1 MVFFYVKI
9 DANKCFYFEEMVGVR
24 MGFTHLQ
31 VRSAYSLL
39 NSSIKLADYVS
50 LATSNRLKSLAL
62 VEEGSMHSAIKF
74 YIACQKA
81 GIKPIIGMSLKIR
94 GEGFEDEWTLLAKN
108 SKGYETLLKL
118 ASLTALEDGGA
129 DVEEVIAQSSNLIV
143 ITSGERGVLV
153 SAIEQHQEE
162 CLNRYY
168 HQYLKRL
175 EHLYIGLLR
184 VNHLTYEVSRH
195 LIHWSERVGLKT
207 VALNDVRYIRKEDAK
222 TLTFLRAIKEN
233 QSIGQTD
240 IQDVER
246 YFKTE
251 EEMRALFA
259 DCPQAIDVTEEI
271 VASCTVKIPL
281 HQQLLPKF
289 PTPEGASSDSYLEAL
304 CYKGLMK
311 RYGDN
316 LSPVHK
322 NRLSYELSI
331 IKEMGFADYFL
342 IVWDFIKYAK
352 MNQIFVG
359 PGRGSAAGSIVSYV
373 LGITNVD
380 PIKYNLLFER
390 FLNPERISMPD
401 IDIDFQDNRRDEVI
415 QYVQTKYGSR
425 CVVQIA
431 TFGTFQS
438 RSAWRDLARIHD
450 VETQLINKVAGY
462 IYSGVTLKD
471 IYEQSREL
479 REFFSSYPKLEVI
492 YQEAMK
498 IEGLPRHTSI
508 HAAGVII
515 SDHDLTDYTAIME
528 GPTGVYVSQYE
539 AEDLEA
545 IGLLKMDFLGL
556 KNLNMLQQIITLIKK
571 KSDPTF
577 DLTTIDFNDAKTY
590 EMIAKGQ
597 TTGVFQLE
605 SEGMRQVLKKVCPT
619 SLEDIVAC
627 NALFRPGPMESIPLF
642 AARKHHEQPVD
653 YYHPSLQGILHNT
666 YGIIVYQEQIMQ
678 IANVVSGYTLGEA
691 DVLRRAVSKKKKDVL
706 EEEERKFVAKA
717 VERGYPI
724 EIASQLYA
732 LILKF
737 ANYGF
742 NRSHAV
748 AYSMIAYQ
756 MAYLKAHYP
765 AYFMSVALTNVIG
778 SERHT
783 SQYIREAK
791 QLNLSILPP
800 SVNKSGLSYQIEGNQ
815 IRFSLL
821 PIKHIGLN
829 LARQLIEEREAGLF
843 KSVYDF
849 VVRTRRFM
857 NQRAY
862 EGLIDVGALD
872 EFGYNRTT
880 LHHNLGAIL
889 DFSKYDGGLFETD
902 FEIQVLHKD
911 LSKLEMMKREKELLG
926 FYLNS
931 HPIHMLAKAAQ
942 ENGWYYPSDIMN
954 INLSQATFIGF
965 VEKFREIRDKKGKL
979 MAFMDITDEHMS
991 LTVTVFSDVYTSEY
1005 KSLLGKVIA
1014 VNGRINMRNNEK
1026 NLNLSKIIAVS

>member
-1 MVFFYVKI
+1 
-9 DANKCFYFEEMVGVR
+9 

-31 VRSAYSLL
+31 VQSAYSLL
-39 NSSIKLADYVS
+39 NSSIRLEDYIN
-50 LATSNRLKSLAL
+50 LATSNQLKSLAL
-62 VEEGSMHSAIKF
+62 VEDGTMHSAIKF
-74 YIACQKA
+74 YKACQKV
-81 GIKPIIGMSLKIR
+81 GIKAIIGINLVIDVDGMK
-94 GEGFEDEWTLLAKN
+94 DEWILIAKTN
-108 SKGYETLLKL
+108 QGYERLLKL
-118 ASLTALEDGGA
+118 ASIAALNNGSVDIN
-129 DVEEVIAQSSNLIV
+129 EVISDSSNLII
-143 ITSGERGVLV
+143 ITNGERGVLI
-153 SAIEQHQEE
+153 SKIEQHHANQ
-162 CLNRYY
+162 LNEYY
-168 HQYLKRL
+168 QQYLSRL
-175 EHLYIGLLR
+175 PQLYIGLLR
-184 VNHLTYEVSRH
+184 VNHRTYEISRQ
-195 LIHWSERVGLKT
+195 LIQWAREMNLKT
-207 VALNDVRYIRKEDAK
+207 VALNDVHYLRKDDAK

-233 QSIGQTD
+233 QSVSQME

-246 YFKTE
+246 YFKSE
-251 EEMRALFA
+251 DEMRQLFA
-259 DCPQAIDVTEEI
+259 DCEESVQVTEEI
-271 VASCTVKIPL
+271 VQSCTIEL
-281 HQQLLPKF
+281 SLNQQLLPKF
-289 PTPEGASSDSYLEAL
+289 PTPDGVSSDTYLEAL
-304 CYKGLMK
+304 CHKGLAK
-311 RYGDN
+311 RYGSE
-316 LSPVHK
+316 LSVLHK
-322 NRLSYELSI
+322 NRLNYELSV
-331 IKEMGFADYFL
+331 IKKMGFSDYFL

-380 PIKYNLLFER
+380 PIKYQLLFER
-390 FLNPERISMPD
+390 FLNPERITMPD

-415 QYVQTKYGSR
+415 QYVQNKYGIR

-450 VETQLINKVAGY
+450 VETQLINKVATY
-462 IYSGVTLKD
+462 IYSGMTLKE
-471 IYEQSREL
+471 IYEKNHEL
-479 REFFSSYPKLEVI
+479 REFFSSYPKLENI

-528 GPTGVYVSQYE
+528 GPTGIYVSQYE
-539 AEDLEA
+539 AEDLES

-556 KNLNMLQQIITLIKK
+556 KNLSMLQQIITLIQT

-577 DLTTIDFNDAKTY
+577 NLGRIDFNDDLTY
-590 EMIAKGQ
+590 QMITNGQ
-597 TTGVFQLE
+597 TTGIFQLE
-605 SEGMRQVLKKVCPT
+605 SEGMRQVLKKVRP
-619 SLEDIVAC
+619 SNLEDIIAC

-642 AARKHHEQPVD
+642 AARKHQEQPID
-653 YYHPSLQGILHNT
+653 CYHPSLENILQNT

-678 IANVVSGYTLGEA
+678 IASVVSGYTLGEA

-706 EEEERKFVAKA
+706 EEEEVKFVSKA
-717 VERGYPI
+717 IERGYTP
-724 EIASQLYA
+724 EIANQLYA

-765 AYFMSVALTNVIG
+765 AYFMSVALSNVIG

-783 SQYIREAK
+783 ADYIKEAK
-791 QLNLSILPP
+791 QLGLTILPP
-800 SVNKSGLSYQIEGNQ
+800 SVNKSGLTYQIEEQ
-815 IRFSLL
+815 SIRFSLL
-821 PIKHIGLN
+821 SIKHIGLN
-829 LARQLIEEREAGLF
+829 LARQLIEERQNERF

-849 VVRTRRFM
+849 VIRTKRFM

-872 EFGYNRTT
+872 EFGYNRAT
-880 LHHNLGAIL
+880 LHHNLEAIL

-902 FEIQVLHKD
+902 FEIQVMTKE
-911 LSKLEMMKREKELLG
+911 LSQIERMKREKELLG

-931 HPIHMLAKAAQ
+931 HPIHLMSKPAK
-942 ENGWYYPSDIMN
+942 ENGWYCPSDIVHLT
-954 INLSQATFIGF
+954 LSQATFVGF
-965 VEKFREIRDKKGKL
+965 VEKFREIRDRKGNL
-979 MAFMDITDEHMS
+979 MGFMEITDEHMS
-991 LTVTVFSDVYTSEY
+991 LSVTIFSDVYKSEY
-1005 KSLLGKVIA
+1005 RSLLGKVIA
-1014 VNGRINMRNNEK
+1014 VNGRISIRNNEK

>member
-1 MVFFYVKI
+1 
-9 DANKCFYFEEMVGVR
+9 

-31 VRSAYSLL
+31 VQSAYSLL
-39 NSSIKLADYVS
+39 NSSIRLEDYIN
-50 LATSNRLKSLAL
+50 LATSNQLKSLAL
-62 VEEGSMHSAIKF
+62 VEDGTMHSAIKF
-74 YIACQKA
+74 YKACKKV
-81 GIKPIIGMSLKIR
+81 GIKPIIGINLVIDVDGMK
-94 GEGFEDEWTLLAKN
+94 DEWILIAKTN
-108 SKGYETLLKL
+108 QGYERLLKL
-118 ASLTALEDGGA
+118 ASIAALNNGSV
-129 DVEEVIAQSSNLIV
+129 DVNEVISNPSNLII
-143 ITSGERGVLV
+143 ITSGERGVLI
-153 SAIEQHQEE
+153 SGIEQNQP
-162 CLNRYY
+162 NRLTQYY
-168 HQYLKRL
+168 QQYLSL
-175 EHLYIGLLR
+175 LPHLYIGLLR
-184 VNHLTYEVSRH
+184 VNHRTYEISRQ
-195 LIHWSERVGLKT
+195 LIQWAREMNLKT
-207 VALNDVRYIRKEDAK
+207 VALNDVHYLRKDDAK

-233 QSIGQTD
+233 QSVSQME

-246 YFKTE
+246 YFKSE
-251 EEMRALFA
+251 DEMRQLFA
-259 DCPQAIDVTEEI
+259 DCEESVQVTEEI
-271 VASCTVKIPL
+271 VQSCTIEL
-281 HQQLLPKF
+281 SLNQQLLPKF
-289 PTPEGASSDSYLEAL
+289 PTPDGVSSDTYLEAL
-304 CYKGLMK
+304 CHKGLAK
-311 RYGDN
+311 RYGSE
-316 LSPVHK
+316 LSVLHK
-322 NRLSYELSI
+322 NRLNYELSV
-331 IKEMGFADYFL
+331 IKKMGFSDYFL

-380 PIKYNLLFER
+380 PIKYQLLFER
-390 FLNPERISMPD
+390 FLNPERITMPD

-415 QYVQTKYGSR
+415 QYVQNKYGIR

-450 VETQLINKVAGY
+450 VETQLINKVATY
-462 IYSGVTLKD
+462 IYSGMTLKE
-471 IYEQSREL
+471 IYEKNHEL
-479 REFFSSYPKLEVI
+479 REFFSSYPKLENI

-528 GPTGVYVSQYE
+528 GPTGIYVSQYE
-539 AEDLEA
+539 AEDLES

-556 KNLNMLQQIITLIKK
+556 KNLSMLQQIITLIQT

-577 DLTTIDFNDAKTY
+577 NLGRIDFNDDLTY
-590 EMIAKGQ
+590 QMITNGQ
-597 TTGVFQLE
+597 TTGIFQLE
-605 SEGMRQVLKKVCPT
+605 SEGMRQVLKKVRP
-619 SLEDIVAC
+619 SNLEDIIAC

-642 AARKHHEQPVD
+642 AARKHQEQPID
-653 YYHPSLQGILHNT
+653 CYHPSLENILQNT

-678 IANVVSGYTLGEA
+678 IASVVSGYTLGEA

-706 EEEERKFVAKA
+706 EEEEVKFVSKA
-717 VERGYPI
+717 IERGYTP
-724 EIASQLYA
+724 EIANQLYA

-765 AYFMSVALTNVIG
+765 AYFMSVALSNVIG

-783 SQYIREAK
+783 ADYIKEAK
-791 QLNLSILPP
+791 QLGLTILPP
-800 SVNKSGLSYQIEGNQ
+800 SVNKSGLTYQIEEQ
-815 IRFSLL
+815 SIRFSLL
-821 PIKHIGLN
+821 SIKHIGLN
-829 LARQLIEEREAGLF
+829 LARQLIEERQNERF

-849 VVRTRRFM
+849 VIRTKRFM

-872 EFGYNRTT
+872 EFGYNRAT
-880 LHHNLGAIL
+880 LHHNLEAIL

-902 FEIQVLHKD
+902 FEIQVMTKE
-911 LSKLEMMKREKELLG
+911 LSQIERMKREKELLG

-931 HPIHMLAKAAQ
+931 HPIHLMSKPAK
-942 ENGWYYPSDIMN
+942 ENGWYCPSDIVHLT
-954 INLSQATFIGF
+954 LSQATFVGF
-965 VEKFREIRDKKGKL
+965 VEKFREIRDRKGNL
-979 MAFMDITDEHMS
+979 MGFMEITDEHMS
-991 LTVTVFSDVYTSEY
+991 LSVTIFSDVYKSEY
-1005 KSLLGKVIA
+1005 RSLLGKVIA
-1014 VNGRINMRNNEK
+1014 VNGRISIRNNEK

>member
-1 MVFFYVKI
+1 
-9 DANKCFYFEEMVGVR
+9 

-31 VRSAYSLL
+31 VQSAYSLL
-39 NSSIKLADYVS
+39 NSSIRLEDYIN
-50 LATSNRLKSLAL
+50 LATSNQLKSLAL
-62 VEEGSMHSAIKF
+62 VEDGTMHSAIKF
-74 YIACQKA
+74 YKACQKV
-81 GIKPIIGMSLKIR
+81 GIKPIIGIDLMIDVDGMK
-94 GEGFEDEWTLLAKN
+94 DEWILIAKN
-108 SKGYETLLKL
+108 NQGYERLLKL
-118 ASLTALEDGGA
+118 ASIAAINNGSVDIN
-129 DVEEVIAQSSNLIV
+129 EVISNPSNLII
-143 ITSGERGVLV
+143 ITSGERGILI
-153 SAIEQHQEE
+153 SGIEQHQVKR
-162 CLNRYY
+162 LNEYY
-168 HQYLKRL
+168 HQYLSRL
-175 EHLYIGLLR
+175 PHLYIGLLR
-184 VNHLTYEVSRH
+184 VNHRTYEISRQ
-195 LIHWSERVGLKT
+195 LIQWTREMDLKT
-207 VALNDVRYIRKEDAK
+207 VALNDVHYLRKDDAK

-233 QSIGQTD
+233 QSVSQME

-246 YFKTE
+246 YFKPE
-251 EEMRALFA
+251 DEMRQLFA
-259 DCPQAIDVTEEI
+259 DCEESIEATEEI
-271 VASCTVKIPL
+271 VQSCMVEL
-281 HQQLLPKF
+281 SLNQQLLPKF
-289 PTPEGASSDSYLEAL
+289 PTPDGVSSDTYLEAL
-304 CYKGLMK
+304 CYKGLAK
-311 RYGDN
+311 RYESE
-316 LSPVHK
+316 LSVLHK
-322 NRLSYELSI
+322 NRLSYELSV
-331 IKEMGFADYFL
+331 IKKMGFSDYFL

-380 PIKYNLLFER
+380 PIKYQLLFER
-390 FLNPERISMPD
+390 FLNPERITMPD

-415 QYVQTKYGSR
+415 QYVQNKYGIR

-450 VETQLINKVAGY
+450 VETQLINKVATY
-462 IYSGVTLKD
+462 IYSGMTLKE
-471 IYEQSREL
+471 IYEKNHEL
-479 REFFSSYPKLEVI
+479 REFFSSYPKLENI

-528 GPTGVYVSQYE
+528 GPTGIYVSQYE
-539 AEDLEA
+539 AEDLES

-556 KNLNMLQQIITLIKK
+556 KNLSMLQQIITLIQT

-577 DLTTIDFNDAKTY
+577 NLGRIDFNDDLTY
-590 EMIAKGQ
+590 QMITNGQ
-597 TTGVFQLE
+597 TTGIFQLE
-605 SEGMRQVLKKVCPT
+605 SEGMRQVLKKVRP
-619 SLEDIVAC
+619 SNLEDIIAC

-642 AARKHHEQPVD
+642 AARKHQEQPID
-653 YYHPSLQGILHNT
+653 CYHPSLENILQNT

-678 IANVVSGYTLGEA
+678 IASVISGYTLGEA

-706 EEEERKFVAKA
+706 EEEEVKFVSKA
-717 VERGYPI
+717 IERGYTP
-724 EIASQLYA
+724 EIANQLYA

-765 AYFMSVALTNVIG
+765 AYFMSVALSNVIG

-783 SQYIREAK
+783 ADYIKEAK
-791 QLNLSILPP
+791 QLGLTILPP
-800 SVNKSGLSYQIEGNQ
+800 SVNKSGLAYQIEEQ
-815 IRFSLL
+815 SIRFSLL
-821 PIKHIGLN
+821 SIKHIGLN
-829 LARQLIEEREAGLF
+829 LARQLIEERENERF

-849 VVRTRRFM
+849 VIRTKRFM

-872 EFGYNRTT
+872 EFGYNRAT
-880 LHHNLGAIL
+880 LHHNLEAIL

-902 FEIQVLHKD
+902 FEIQAMTKE
-911 LSKLEMMKREKELLG
+911 LSQIERMKREKELLG

-931 HPIHMLAKAAQ
+931 HPIHLMSKPAK
-942 ENGWYYPSDIMN
+942 ENGWYCPSDIVHLT
-954 INLSQATFIGF
+954 LSQATFVGF
-965 VEKFREIRDKKGKL
+965 VEKFREIRDRKGNL
-979 MAFMDITDEHMS
+979 MGFMEITDEHMS
-991 LTVTVFSDVYTSEY
+991 LSVTIFSDVYKSEY
-1005 KSLLGKVIA
+1005 RSLLGKVIA
-1014 VNGRINMRNNEK
+1014 VNGRISIRNNEK

>member
-1 MVFFYVKI
+1 
-9 DANKCFYFEEMVGVR
+9 

-39 NSSIKLADYVS
+39 NSSIKIADYIS
-50 LATSNRLKSLAL
+50 LATSWGLKSLAL
-62 VEEGSMHSAIKF
+62 VEEGSMHSGIKF
-74 YIACQKA
+74 YTACQKA
-81 GIKPIIGMSLKIR
+81 GIKPIIGMSLTVR
-94 GEGFEDEWTLLAKN
+94 GHVFEDKWTLIAKN
-108 SKGYETLLKL
+108 HKGYEALLKL
-118 ASLTALEDGGA
+118 ASVSALNNGSV
-129 DVEEVIAQSSNLIV
+129 DVEAIITESSNLIV
-143 ITSGERGVLV
+143 MTCGESGVLV
-153 SAIEQHQEE
+153 SAIEKNQEE
-162 CLNRYY
+162 HLNEYY
-168 HQYLKRL
+168 HQYLKRV
-175 EHLYIGLLR
+175 EHLYIGLIR
-184 VNHLTYEVSRH
+184 VNHRTAEISRR
-195 LIHWSERVGLKT
+195 LIHWAERVGLKT

-233 QSIGQTD
+233 QSITQMEL
-240 IQDVER
+240 QDVER

-251 EEMRALFA
+251 DEMRELFA
-259 DCPQAIDVTEEI
+259 DCERAIEMTEE
-271 VASCTVKIPL
+271 VVKSCHVEIPL
-281 HQQLLPKF
+281 HQQLLPKY
-289 PTPEGASSDSYLEAL
+289 PTLEGATSDSYLEAL

-311 RYGDN
+311 RYGSE
-316 LSPVHK
+316 LSQVHK

-380 PIKYNLLFER
+380 PIKYQLLFER

-450 VETQLINKVAGY
+450 VETQLINKVAAY
-462 IYSGVTLKD
+462 IYSGLTLKE

-479 REFFSSYPKLEVI
+479 REFFLSYPKLEVI
-492 YQEAMK
+492 YKEAMK

-515 SDHDLTDYTAIME
+515 SDHDLTEYTAIME
-528 GPTGVYVSQYE
+528 GPTGIYVSQYE

-556 KNLNMLQQIITLIKK
+556 KNLNMLQQIISLIKQQ
-571 KSDPTF
+571 SDPTF
-577 DLTTIDFNDAKTY
+577 DLAKLDFHDTKTY
-590 EMIAKGQ
+590 EMIARGQ

-605 SEGMRQVLKKVCPT
+605 SEGMRQVLKKVRPSC
-619 SLEDIVAC
+619 LEDIVAC

-642 AARKHHEQPVD
+642 AARKHHEQPID
-653 YYHPSLQGILHNT
+653 CYHVSLKGILQNT

-706 EEEERKFVAKA
+706 EEEERKFVSKA
-717 VERGYPI
+717 VERGYSF
-724 EIASQLYA
+724 EMASQLYA

-756 MAYLKAHYP
+756 MAYLKVHYP

-783 SQYIREAK
+783 AQYIRESK
-791 QLNLSILPP
+791 QLNLPILPP
-800 SVNKSGLSYQIEGNQ
+800 SVNKSGLFYQIEGDK

-821 PIKHIGLN
+821 PIKHIGMN
-829 LARQLIEEREAGLF
+829 LARQLIEEREAAPF

-880 LHHNLGAIL
+880 LHHNLVAIL

-902 FEIQVLHKD
+902 FEVQVLRKE
-911 LSKLEMMKREKELLG
+911 LPQMELMKREKELLG

-931 HPIHMLAKAAQ
+931 HPIYLMASAAK
-942 ENGWYYPSDIMN
+942 ENGWYYPSEI
-954 INLSQATFIGF
+954 INLTISHATFVGF

-979 MAFMDITDEHMS
+979 MAFMEITDEHTS
-991 LTVTVFSDVYTSEY
+991 LTVTIFSDVYTNEY
-1005 KSLLGKVIA
+1005 RSLLGKVIA
-1014 VNGRINMRNNEK
+1014 VNGRISIRNNEK

>member
-1 MVFFYVKI
+1 
-9 DANKCFYFEEMVGVR
+9 

-31 VRSAYSLL
+31 VQSAYSLL
-39 NSSIKLADYVS
+39 NSSIRLEDYIN
-50 LATSNRLKSLAL
+50 LATSNQLKSLAL
-62 VEEGSMHSAIKF
+62 VEDGTMHSAIKF
-74 YIACQKA
+74 YKACQKV
-81 GIKPIIGMSLKIR
+81 GIKPIIGIDLMIDVDGMK
-94 GEGFEDEWTLLAKN
+94 DEWILIAKN
-108 SKGYETLLKL
+108 NQGYERLLKL
-118 ASLTALEDGGA
+118 AS
-129 DVEEVIAQSSNLIV
+129 IAAINNGSVDINEIISNPSNLII
-143 ITSGERGVLV
+143 ITSGERGILI
-153 SAIEQHQEE
+153 SGIEHNQVNR
-162 CLNRYY
+162 LNEYY
-168 HQYLKRL
+168 HQYLSRL
-175 EHLYIGLLR
+175 PHLYIGLLR
-184 VNHLTYEVSRH
+184 VNHRTYEISRQ
-195 LIHWSERVGLKT
+195 LIQWTREMDLKT
-207 VALNDVRYIRKEDAK
+207 VALNDVHYLRKDDAK

-233 QSIGQTD
+233 QSVSQME

-246 YFKTE
+246 YFKPE
-251 EEMRALFA
+251 DEMRQLFA
-259 DCPQAIDVTEEI
+259 DCEESIEATEEI
-271 VASCTVKIPL
+271 VQSCTVEL
-281 HQQLLPKF
+281 SLNQQLLPKF
-289 PTPEGASSDSYLEAL
+289 PTPDGVSSDTYLEAL
-304 CYKGLMK
+304 CYKGLAK
-311 RYGDN
+311 RYESE
-316 LSPVHK
+316 LSVLHK
-322 NRLSYELSI
+322 NRLSYELSV
-331 IKEMGFADYFL
+331 IKKMGFSDYFL

-380 PIKYNLLFER
+380 PIKYQLLFER
-390 FLNPERISMPD
+390 FLNPERITMPD

-415 QYVQTKYGSR
+415 QYVQNKYGIR

-450 VETQLINKVAGY
+450 VETQLINKVATY
-462 IYSGVTLKD
+462 IYSGMTLKE
-471 IYEQSREL
+471 IYEKNHEL
-479 REFFSSYPKLEVI
+479 REFFSSYPKLENI

-528 GPTGVYVSQYE
+528 GPTGIYVSQYE
-539 AEDLEA
+539 AEDLES

-556 KNLNMLQQIITLIKK
+556 KNLSMLQQIISLIQT

-577 DLTTIDFNDAKTY
+577 NLGQIDFNDDLTY
-590 EMIAKGQ
+590 QMITNGQ
-597 TTGVFQLE
+597 TTGIFQLE
-605 SEGMRQVLKKVCPT
+605 SEGMRQVLKKVRP
-619 SLEDIVAC
+619 SNLEDIIAC

-642 AARKHHEQPVD
+642 AARKHQEQPID
-653 YYHPSLQGILHNT
+653 CYHPSLENILQNT

-678 IANVVSGYTLGEA
+678 IASVISGYTLGEA

-706 EEEERKFVAKA
+706 EEEEVKFVSKA
-717 VERGYPI
+717 IERGYTP
-724 EIASQLYA
+724 EIANQLYA

-765 AYFMSVALTNVIG
+765 AYFMSVALSNVIG

-783 SQYIREAK
+783 ADYIKEAK
-791 QLNLSILPP
+791 QLGLTILPP
-800 SVNKSGLSYQIEGNQ
+800 SVNKSGLAYQIEEQ
-815 IRFSLL
+815 SIRFSLL
-821 PIKHIGLN
+821 SIKHIGLN
-829 LARQLIEEREAGLF
+829 LARQLIEERENERF

-849 VVRTRRFM
+849 VIRTKRFM

-872 EFGYNRTT
+872 EFGYNRAT
-880 LHHNLGAIL
+880 LHHNLEAIL

-902 FEIQVLHKD
+902 FEIQVMTKE
-911 LSKLEMMKREKELLG
+911 LSQIERMKREKELLG

-931 HPIHMLAKAAQ
+931 HPIHLMSKPAK
-942 ENGWYYPSDIMN
+942 ENGWYCPSDIVHLT
-954 INLSQATFIGF
+954 LSQATFVGF
-965 VEKFREIRDKKGKL
+965 VEKFREIRDRKGNL
-979 MAFMDITDEHMS
+979 MGFMEITDEHMS
-991 LTVTVFSDVYTSEY
+991 LSVTIFSDVYKSEY
-1005 KSLLGKVIA
+1005 RSLLGKVIA
-1014 VNGRINMRNNEK
+1014 VNGRISIRNNEK

>member
-1 MVFFYVKI
+1 MVFFYAKI
-9 DANKCFYFEEMVGVR
+9 KANKRLYYKEMVGVR

-39 NSSIKLADYVS
+39 TSSIKLADYVN
-50 LATSNRLKSLAL
+50 LATSWQLKSLAL
-62 VEEGSMHSAIKF
+62 VEEGTMHSAIKF
-74 YIACQKA
+74 YKACQVA
-81 GIKPIIGMSLKIR
+81 GIKPIIGMSLKVKAD
-94 GEGFEDEWTLLAKN
+94 GFKDDWTLIAKTN
-108 SKGYETLLKL
+108 KGYQSLLKL
-118 ASLTALEDGGA
+118 ASTVALEGGEVK
-129 DVEEVIAQSSNLIV
+129 VEEVIAYSSDLIV
-143 ITSGERGVLV
+143 ITSGEQGFLV
-153 SAIEQHQEE
+153 SLIEQRQEE
-162 CLNRYY
+162 YLAGYY
-168 HQYLKRL
+168 DKYLSKL
-175 EHLYIGLLR
+175 KHLYVGLLR
-184 VNHLTYEVSRH
+184 VNHRTYEISQH
-195 LIHWSERVGLKT
+195 LIHWAKTVGLKT
-207 VALNDVRYIRKEDAK
+207 VALNDVRYLEKEDAK
-222 TLTFLRAIKEN
+222 TLTFLTAIKEN
-233 QSIGQTD
+233 QSVTQTE

-251 EEMRALFA
+251 DEMRALFS
-259 DCPQAIDVTEEI
+259 DHLEAIEVSNEI
-271 VASCTVKIPL
+271 ALSCHVEIPL

-289 PTPEGASSDSYLEAL
+289 STPEGIASDSYLEAL
-304 CYKGLMK
+304 CYKGLVK
-311 RYGDN
+311 RYGEK
-316 LSPVHK
+316 LSSIHK

-380 PIKYNLLFER
+380 PIKYKLLFER
-390 FLNPERISMPD
+390 FLNPERITMPD
-401 IDIDFQDNRRDEVI
+401 IDVDFQDNRRDEVI
-415 QYVQTKYGSR
+415 EYVQTKYGSR
-425 CVVQIA
+425 CVVQIT

-450 VETQLINKVAGY
+450 VETQLINKVAAF
-462 IYSGVTLKD
+462 IYSGMTLKQ
-471 IYEQSREL
+471 IYEQNREL
-479 REFFSSYPKLEVI
+479 REFFLSYPKLESI

-528 GPTGVYVSQYE
+528 GPTGIYVSQYE
-539 AEDLEA
+539 AEDLET

-556 KNLNMLQQIITLIKK
+556 KNLNMLQQITSLIKK

-577 DLTTIDFNDAKTY
+577 DITKIEFNDAKTY

-605 SEGMRQVLKKVCPT
+605 SEGMRQVLKKVRPS

-642 AARKHHEQPVD
+642 AARKHEQQPID
-653 YYHPSLQGILHNT
+653 YYHPSLQGILHDT

-678 IANVVSGYTLGEA
+678 IAHVVSGYTLAEA

-706 EEEERKFVAKA
+706 EEEERKFVSKA
-717 VERGYPI
+717 VERGYAV
-724 EIASQLYA
+724 EIATQLYA

-748 AYSMIAYQ
+748 AYSMVAYQ

-783 SQYIREAK
+783 AQYIKEAK

-800 SVNKSGLSYQIEGNQ
+800 SVNSSGLVYQIEGKA

-829 LARQLIEEREAGLF
+829 LARQLVEEREAGLF

-849 VVRTRRFM
+849 VIRTKRFM

-862 EGLIDVGALD
+862 ECLIDVGALD
-872 EFGYNRTT
+872 EFGYNRMT

-902 FEIQVLHKD
+902 FEIQVLRKNF
-911 LSKLEMMKREKELLG
+911 SQLELMKREKDLLG
-926 FYLNS
+926 FYLKT
-931 HPIHMLAKAAQ
+931 HPIYLMADAAK
-942 ENGWYYPSDIMN
+942 ENGWYYPSDIAN
-954 INLSQATFIGF
+954 LTLSQATFVGF

-991 LTVTVFSDVYTSEY
+991 LTVTIFSDSY
-1005 KSLLGKVIA
+1005 KSDYRNLLGKVIA
-1014 VNGRINMRNNEK
+1014 VNGRINIRNNEK

>member
-1 MVFFYVKI
+1 
-9 DANKCFYFEEMVGVR
+9 

-31 VRSAYSLL
+31 VQSAYSLL
-39 NSSIKLADYVS
+39 NSSIRLEDYIN
-50 LATSNRLKSLAL
+50 LATSNKLMSLAL
-62 VEEGSMHSAIKF
+62 VEDGTMHSAIKF
-74 YIACQKA
+74 YKACQKA
-81 GIKPIIGMSLKIR
+81 GIKPIIGINLMIDVDGMK
-94 GEGFEDEWTLLAKN
+94 DEWILIAKN
-108 SKGYETLLKL
+108 NQGYERLLKL
-118 ASLTALEDGGA
+118 ASIAAINNGSVDIN
-129 DVEEVIAQSSNLIV
+129 EVISNPSNLII
-143 ITSGERGVLV
+143 ITSGERGILI
-153 SAIEQHQEE
+153 SGIEQHQVNR
-162 CLNRYY
+162 LNEYY
-168 HQYLKRL
+168 HQYLSRL
-175 EHLYIGLLR
+175 PHLYIGLLR
-184 VNHLTYEVSRH
+184 VNHRTYEISRQ
-195 LIHWSERVGLKT
+195 LIQWTREMDLKT
-207 VALNDVRYIRKEDAK
+207 VALNDVHYLSKDDAK

-233 QSIGQTD
+233 QSVSQME

-246 YFKTE
+246 YFKPE
-251 EEMRALFA
+251 DEMRQLFA
-259 DCPQAIDVTEEI
+259 DCEESIEATEEI
-271 VASCTVKIPL
+271 VQSCTVEL
-281 HQQLLPKF
+281 SLNQQLLPKF
-289 PTPEGASSDSYLEAL
+289 PTPDGVSSDTYLEAL
-304 CYKGLMK
+304 CYKGLAK
-311 RYGDN
+311 RYESE
-316 LSPVHK
+316 LSVLHK
-322 NRLSYELSI
+322 NRLSYELSV
-331 IKEMGFADYFL
+331 IKKMGFSDYFL

-380 PIKYNLLFER
+380 PIKYQLLFER
-390 FLNPERISMPD
+390 FLNPERITMPD

-415 QYVQTKYGSR
+415 QYVQNKYGIR

-450 VETQLINKVAGY
+450 VETQLINKVATY
-462 IYSGVTLKD
+462 IYSGMTLKE
-471 IYEQSREL
+471 IYEKNHEL
-479 REFFSSYPKLEVI
+479 REFFSSYPKLENI

-528 GPTGVYVSQYE
+528 GPTGIYVSQYE
-539 AEDLEA
+539 AEDLES

-556 KNLNMLQQIITLIKK
+556 KNLSMLQQIITLIQT

-577 DLTTIDFNDAKTY
+577 NLGRIDFNDDLTY
-590 EMIAKGQ
+590 QMITNGQ
-597 TTGVFQLE
+597 TTGIFQLE
-605 SEGMRQVLKKVCPT
+605 SEGMRQVLKKVRP
-619 SLEDIVAC
+619 SNLEDIIAC

-642 AARKHHEQPVD
+642 AARKHQEQPID
-653 YYHPSLQGILHNT
+653 CYHPSLENILQNT

-678 IANVVSGYTLGEA
+678 IASVVSGYTLGEA

-706 EEEERKFVAKA
+706 EEEEVKFVSKA
-717 VERGYPI
+717 IERGYTP
-724 EIASQLYA
+724 EIANQLYA

-765 AYFMSVALTNVIG
+765 AYFMSVALSNVIG

-783 SQYIREAK
+783 ADYIKEAK
-791 QLNLSILPP
+791 QLGLTILPP
-800 SVNKSGLSYQIEGNQ
+800 SVNKSGLAYQIEEQ
-815 IRFSLL
+815 SIRFSLL
-821 PIKHIGLN
+821 SIKHIGLN
-829 LARQLIEEREAGLF
+829 LARQLIEERENERF

-849 VVRTRRFM
+849 VIRTKRFM

-872 EFGYNRTT
+872 EFGYNRAT
-880 LHHNLGAIL
+880 LHHNLEAIL

-902 FEIQVLHKD
+902 FEIQVMTKE
-911 LSKLEMMKREKELLG
+911 LSQIERMKREKELLG

-931 HPIHMLAKAAQ
+931 HPIHLMSKPAK
-942 ENGWYYPSDIMN
+942 ENGWYCPSDIVHLT
-954 INLSQATFIGF
+954 LSQATFVGF
-965 VEKFREIRDKKGKL
+965 VEKFREIRDRKGNL
-979 MAFMDITDEHMS
+979 MGFMEITDEHMS
-991 LTVTVFSDVYTSEY
+991 LSVTIFSDVYKSEY
-1005 KSLLGKVIA
+1005 RSLLGKVIA
-1014 VNGRINMRNNEK
+1014 VNGRISIRNNEK